1 MGGALSRNPLPELGA
16 GSVMLWHAA
25 VTELHLELAQLSE
38 LVAPLRVTSSLIIS
52 TCSFKSH
59 CIKTLLFL
67 VLALA
72 SSLLRSL
79 FGLLLATLAHDEC

>member
-1 MGGALSRNPLPELGA
+1 
-16 GSVMLWHAA
+16 

-38 LVAPLRVTSSLIIS
+38 LIAPLRVTSSLIFS
-52 TCSFKSH
+52 SFKSH

-72 SSLLRSL
+72 SSLPRSH
-79 FGLLLATLAHDEC
+79 FGLLFVTLAHDEC